1 MNYLH
6 QNTLVLTDDTIVDKS
21 YSEDIIVGKGIT
33 LTIEGYV
40 NRLIVVTGGT
50 VIVKGT
56 CNRINCIS
64 GKVHIEKKGFVH
76 SLYAIH
82 DCDFTVYGSV
92 YEIITRDGNKCVLNE
107 GSVCKTILNND
118 SEFTIH
124 DNVVV
129 DTYIQIGENAKIY
142 MDSLCSI
149 SNFQEKKCLFY

>member
-1 MNYLH
+1 MNHLK
-6 QNTLVLTDDTIVDKS
+6 QNSLILNEDTFIDKS
-21 YSEDIIVGKGIT
+21 YSEDIVVKQGIT

-40 NRLIVVTGGT
+40 NRLIVVIGGT
-50 VIVKGT
+50 VIVRGT
-56 CNRINCIS
+56 CNRINCIN
-64 GKVHIEKKGFVH
+64 GKVHIEKKGFAH
-76 SLYAIH
+76 SIYAINN
-82 DCDFTVYGSV
+82 CDFMIDGNV
-92 YEIITRDGNKCVLNE
+92 YEIITREGNKCVLNE

-129 DTYIQIGENAKIY
+129 DTYIQIGEHAKIY